1 MKLLIRADASP
12 QMGTGHVMR
21 MLALALAARK
31 AGLDVALTGHV
42 AVAWVVDRLAHE
54 QLAFYPL
61 DGVPPAAE
69 SPQPLLAAIECH
81 APDWVV
87 LDGYHFG
94 LDCQQAVQAAG
105 LRLLMVDDYQHQP
118 EYAADLLLNQNIGC
132 ESWSYGPKVARTL
145 LGPRYALLRPEFT
158 VSAASE
164 RQAGRNL
171 LLTLGGGDFSTRLRE
186 LQPVLS
192 DPALRDWTLR
202 VIAGAMPPAVIAE
215 ILAACPAELVIL
227 PRVDDVP
234 GLMRM
239 TDLAITAGGSTC
251 WELCA
256 LGVPFLT
263 VDVAEN
269 QRGVIAGLA
278 QAGVAQL
285 LTAESLRVCLADDT
299 VRNVLRQNGRRLVDG
314 HGAERVVIAMGADP
328 R

>member
-21 MLALALAARK
+21 MLALALAARD
-31 AGLDVALTGHV
+31 AGIDVALTGHV

-61 DGVPPAAE
+61 DGVPPATE
-69 SPQPLLAAIECH
+69 SPHPLLAAMECH

-94 LDCQQAVQAAG
+94 LDCQQAVREAG
-105 LRLLMVDDYQHQP
+105 MRLLLVDDYHHQP
-118 EYAADLLLNQNIGC
+118 DYTADILLNQNIGC
-132 ESWSYGPKVARTL
+132 EGWSYGPKVARTL

-158 VSAASE
+158 ASVASE
-164 RQAGRNL
+164 RQAGCNL
-171 LLTLGGGDFSTRLRE
+171 LLTLGGGDFSVRLRE
-186 LQPVLS
+186 LQPILS
-192 DPALRDWTLR
+192 DPALQGWTLW

-239 TDLAITAGGSTC
+239 TDVAITAGGSTC

-263 VDVAEN
+263 VEVAEN

-278 QAGVAQL
+278 QAGVAQP
-285 LTAESLRVCLADDT
+285 LTLESLRACLAHDT
-299 VRNVLRQNGRRLVDG
+299 VRETARRKGRALVDG
-314 HGAERVVIAMGADP
+314 RGAERVVIAVGEG
-328 R
+328 